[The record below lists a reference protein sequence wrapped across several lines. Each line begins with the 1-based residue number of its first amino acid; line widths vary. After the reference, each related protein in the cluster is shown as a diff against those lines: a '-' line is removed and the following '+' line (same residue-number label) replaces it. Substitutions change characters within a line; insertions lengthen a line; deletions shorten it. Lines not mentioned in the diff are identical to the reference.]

1 MFNYKLKLRNFLGNV
16 IKDANQIK
24 WNKEI
29 SSEQIYYTLSMQDL
43 FLKTKDI
50 PGHIIELGS
59 GYGRNSIIFG
69 SLIQKYSKDKIK
81 HYFGF
86 DAFEYNEEDLK
97 FNKNLNID
105 HFKYNQNSHQE
116 IQDKVKRNKLDDV
129 VTLIKG
135 DFKDTIKNFLNEDSK
150 FFQKEKPLFS
160 LIYVDCNS
168 YHATKFSLN
177 ALKDY
182 IIDGAYIAI
191 DETKQGDES
200 KALIEFARE
209 NDQQILSGD
218 FGYQSHISS
227 FIRWKSL

>member
-1 MFNYKLKLRNFLGNV
+1 MDRSYKNILK
-16 IKDANQIK
+16 D
-24 WNKEI
+24 
-29 SSEQIYYTLSMQDL
+29 
-43 FLKTKDI
+43 
-50 PGHIIELGS
+50 
-59 GYGRNSIIFG
+59 
-69 SLIQKYSKDKIK
+69 K

-116 IQDKVKRNKLDDV
+116 IQDKVKNKLDDV

-135 DFKDTIKNFLNEDSK
+135 DFKDTIKNFLNENSK

-168 YHATKFSLN
+168 YHATKYSLN

-218 FGYQSHISS
+218 FGYQVI
-227 FIRWKSL
+227 FLVYYWKSL

>member
-16 IKDANQIK
+16 LKDANQIK

-29 SSEQIYYTLSMQDL
+29 SSEQIHYTLSMQDL

-59 GYGRNSIIFG
+59 GHGRNSIIFG

-97 FNKNLNID
+97 FNESLNID
-105 HFKYNQNSHQE
+105 HFKYNQNSYQE
-116 IQDKVKRNKLDDV
+116 VQDKVKRNKLDDV

-177 ALKDY
+177 ALKY
-182 IIDGAYIAI
+182 FIIDGAYIAI
-191 DETKQGDES
+191 DESKQGDES

-209 NDQQILSGD
+209 NDQQILSGN